1 VIIQAVLA
9 AEAAAKA
16 EEAQRLKEENLKES
30 RRFFPRILG
39 ALGLRKVGAYIIA
52 CNATAGRCC
61 CCCNLITYIV
71 CGHTH
76 AVYTS
81 A

>member
-1 VIIQAVLA
+1 MIIQAVLA

-16 EEAQRLKEENLKES
+16 EEAQRLKDEKLKES

-39 ALGLRKVGAYIIA
+39 ALGLRKVGGYLYNDMQ
-52 CNATAGRCC
+52 CHCRSLLLLLLNYTVRVYS
-61 CCCNLITYIV
+61 TR
-71 CGHTH
+71 
-76 AVYTS
+76 AVYTC